1 MAIMVI
7 FGVIGYF
14 LKKFKYPLAPAILAL
29 VLGPMLEK
37 ALRQSL
43 LMSVGSGWIFLNR
56 PISLATI
63 LVSFALLASSLI
75 PWMRRKRKDLAKVSD
90 KD

>member
-14 LKKFKYPLAPAILAL
+14 LKKFRYPLAPAILAL

-43 LMSVGSGWIFLNR
+43 LMSVGSGWIFLTR
-56 PISLATI
+56 PISLVTI
-63 LVSFALLASSLI
+63 LISFALLASSLI
-75 PWMRRKRKDLAKVSD
+75 PWMKKKREDLAKASD